1 MLAQTLSAS
10 ILGVEGVPV
19 RVEVD
24 VAFGLPNLTIVGL
37 AGNVVQEARERVRS
51 AIRNTGYEVPARR
64 ITVNLAPADLPKQ
77 GTSYD
82 LAIATGIL
90 AASGQVRAATDDTAL
105 IAELAL
111 DGALQ
116 PVAGA
121 MALVAAAREA
131 GIAAAIVAP
140 GNLAEAASVPGIR
153 VHSAVAFADAIAHL
167 AGVRPLAVAEAPLA
181 AGWSRPTGV
190 PDLAEINGQP
200 LARRALEIALAGRHN
215 LVLCGPPGVGKT
227 LFLRAAAAL
236 LPPLEDDEALEVS
249 RIYSV
254 AGLVDRRRPLLR
266 NRPFRMPHHTI
277 STQALVGGGP
287 RVRPGEASLAHRG
300 VLVLDEALQF
310 RGDALD
316 ALRQPLEAGVVSIAR
331 VEGALSLPA
340 RFSLLAAFNPC
351 PCGWYGATRHACSC
365 EDAARRRYAARLSG
379 PLRDRIDLWVVMDEP
394 SGGRTP
400 LTAGGV
406 SVAAPPPDLGPVDPE
421 SDADRSALDRSSG
434 PATHEASGIVAER
447 ICDAWQRQR
456 RRQGGSNA
464 ELPASAL
471 ARGDSFASP
480 ALTRLELSGQTFGL
494 SPRRI
499 HGTARVARTIAD
511 LEGVERVE
519 DHHVREALLYG
530 KANAA

>member
-24 VAFGLPNLTIVGL
+24 VAFGLPSLTIVGL
-37 AGNVVQEARERVRS
+37 AGNAVQEARERVRS

-77 GTSYD
+77 GTGYD
-82 LAIATGIL
+82 LAIGTGIL
-90 AASGQVRAATDDTAL
+90 AASGQLRADTSDTAL

-131 GIAAAIVAP
+131 GIGSVIVAP
-140 GNLAEAASVPGIR
+140 GNAIEAASVPGIR
-153 VHSAVAFADAIAHL
+153 VHPAVTFADAIGHL
-167 AGVRPLAVAEAPLA
+167 AGVRPISPAPAPLA
-181 AGWSRPTGV
+181 AAWSRPSGV
-190 PDLAEINGQP
+190 PDLAEISGQA

-227 LFLRAAAAL
+227 LFLRSAAGL

-254 AGLVDRRRPLLR
+254 AGLVDRRRPLVR

-277 STQALVGGGP
+277 STQGLVGGGP
-287 RVRPGEASLAHRG
+287 RIRPGEASLAHRG
-300 VLVLDEALQF
+300 ILVLDEALQF
-310 RGDALD
+310 HADALD

-351 PCGWYGATRHACSC
+351 PCGWFRSSRHACQC
-365 EDAARRRYAARLSG
+365 EDSVQRRYAARLSG
-379 PLRDRIDLWVVMDEP
+379 PLRDRIDLWVTMDEP
-394 SGGRTP
+394 RHDVTGLVADHDDDDASNAEPSRRP
-400 LTAGGV
+400 VFQEPSAL
-406 SVAAPPPDLGPVDPE
+406 VAA
-421 SDADRSALDRSSG
+421 
-434 PATHEASGIVAER
+434 R

-456 RRQGGSNA
+456 RRQAISNA
-464 ELPASAL
+464 ELPLSAL
-471 ARGDSFASP
+471 TVGDGFAGP
-480 ALTRLELSGQTFGL
+480 ALALVEQSARKFGL
-494 SPRRI
+494 SPRRA
-499 HGTARVARTIAD
+499 HGTARVARTVAD
-511 LEGVERVE
+511 LEGVDLVE
-519 DHHVREALLYG
+519 DRHVQEALRYR
-530 KANAA
+530 AVDAA

>member
-82 LAIATGIL
+82 LAIATAIL
-90 AASGQVRAATDDTAL
+90 AASGQLRATTDDTAL

-131 GIAAAIVAP
+131 GIGAAIVAP
-140 GNLAEAASVPGIR
+140 GNVTEAASVPGIR
-153 VHSAVAFADAIAHL
+153 VHAAISFADAIAHL
-167 AGVRPLAVAEAPLA
+167 AGVRPLPVAPAPFSG
-181 AGWSRPTGV
+181 GWTRPTGI
-190 PDLAEINGQP
+190 PDLAEIDGQP
-200 LARRALEIALAGRHN
+200 VARRTLEIALAGRHN

-254 AGLVDRRRPLLR
+254 AGMVDRRRPLLR

-287 RVRPGEASLAHRG
+287 RVRPGEVSLAHRG
-300 VLVLDEALQF
+300 LLVLDEALQF
-310 RGDALD
+310 RADALD
-316 ALRQPLEAGVVSIAR
+316 SLRQPLEAGVVSIAR

-351 PCGWYGATRHACSC
+351 PCGWYGTTRHACRC
-365 EDAARRRYAARLSG
+365 EDAVRRRYAARLSG
-379 PLRDRIDLWVVMDEP
+379 PLRDRIDLWVSMNEP
-394 SGGRTP
+394 SGGPARLAGAEPGTLLRDDPTADATVRPDDPSVLDRRT
-400 LTAGGV
+400 GV
-406 SVAAPPPDLGPVDPE
+406 GTPE
-421 SDADRSALDRSSG
+421 SSAV
-434 PATHEASGIVAER
+434 VAER

-456 RRQGGSNA
+456 RRQGVSNA
-464 ELPASAL
+464 ELPIRAAV
-471 ARGDSFASP
+471 AADSFAAP
-480 ALTRLELSGQTFGL
+480 ALGRLELSGRTFGL
-494 SPRRI
+494 SVRRI

-511 LEGVERVE
+511 LEGAERVE
-519 DHHVREALLYG
+519 DHHVREALQYRA
-530 KANAA
+530 ANAA

>member
-37 AGNVVQEARERVRS
+37 AGNAVQEARERVRS

-77 GTSYD
+77 GTGYD
-82 LAIATGIL
+82 LAIATGVL
-90 AASGQVRAATDDTAL
+90 AASGQLRADTADTAL

-131 GIAAAIVAP
+131 GIGSAIVAA
-140 GNLAEAASVPGIR
+140 GNATEAASVPGIR
-153 VHSAVAFADAIAHL
+153 VHAAVTFADAISHL
-167 AGVRPLAVAEAPLA
+167 AGVRPLAVAPAPPSA
-181 AGWSRPTGV
+181 AWSRPVGI
-190 PDLAEINGQP
+190 PDLAEIAGQP
-200 LARRALEIALAGRHN
+200 LARRALEIAIAGRHN

-254 AGLVDRRRPLLR
+254 AGLVDRRHPLLR
-266 NRPFRMPHHTI
+266 NRPFRMPHHSI
-277 STQALVGGGP
+277 STQALVGGGA

-300 VLVLDEALQF
+300 ALVLDEALQF
-310 RGDALD
+310 HADALD
-316 ALRQPLEAGVVSIAR
+316 SLRQPLEAGIVSIAR
-331 VEGALSLPA
+331 VDGALTLPA

-351 PCGWYGATRHACSC
+351 PCGWHGTKRHACRC
-365 EDAARRRYAARLSG
+365 EDTVRRRYAARLSG
-379 PLRDRIDLWVVMDEP
+379 PLRDRIDLWVTMEEAANVTALGRAASDTSDVRRPRSMASEP
-394 SGGRTP
+394 S
-400 LTAGGV
+400 A
-406 SVAAPPPDLGPVDPE
+406 
-421 SDADRSALDRSSG
+421 
-434 PATHEASGIVAER
+434 IVALR
-447 ICDAWQRQR
+447 ICEAWQRQR
-456 RRQGGSNA
+456 RRQRCSNA
-464 ELPASAL
+464 ELPPSAL
-471 ARGDSFASP
+471 VAGSDFAGP
-480 ALTRLELSGQTFGL
+480 ALTLLEMDAHTFGL

-499 HGTARVARTIAD
+499 HGAARVARTIAD
-511 LEGVERVE
+511 LEGADQVVE
-519 DHHVREALLYG
+519 HHVQEALRYRV
-530 KANAA
+530 AIAE